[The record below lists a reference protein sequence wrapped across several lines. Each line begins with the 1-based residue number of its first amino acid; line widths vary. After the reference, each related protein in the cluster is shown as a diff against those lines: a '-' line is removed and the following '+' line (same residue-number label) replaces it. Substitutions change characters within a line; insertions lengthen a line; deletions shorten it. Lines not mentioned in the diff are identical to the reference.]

1 MRYIKERLQTVIF
14 GTDTRVGKLF
24 DVVLLWAILCS
35 MLVVMLESVGSIQS
49 SYSEFFK
56 VVEWFFTIIFS
67 IEYLIRVWVSKKSIK
82 YVFSFWGIIDLF
94 SFLPS
99 LLGQLLVGMHYLV
112 VIRTLRLLRVFRI
125 LKLTRFINESQ
136 KLVEAM
142 KGSFRKI
149 VIFFGFVTIV
159 VIVMGTLMYVV
170 EGESKG
176 FKSIPESIY
185 WAVVTITTVG
195 YGDITPQTVL
205 GKFISSFSML
215 LGYAIIAIPTGIV
228 TVEMSK
234 SEKKDSFKCP
244 RCISLI
250 NSNDV
255 YCRVCGDK
263 INHNN

>member
-1 MRYIKERLQTVIF
+1 MRDLKDRLQTVIF
-14 GTDTRVGKLF
+14 GTETKVGKLF
-24 DVVLLWAILCS
+24 DVVLLWAILFS

-49 SYSEFFK
+49 SYSEFFN
-56 VVEWFFTIIFS
+56 VVEWFFTILFS
-67 IEYLIRVWVSKKSIK
+67 VEYLIRVWVSKRSIK
-82 YVFSFWGIIDLF
+82 YVFSFWGVIDLF

-99 LLGQLLVGMHYLV
+99 LLGPLLVGMHYLV

-125 LKLTRFINESQ
+125 LKLTRFITESQ

-185 WAVVTITTVG
+185 WAVVTVTTVG

-205 GKFISSFSML
+205 GKFISSVSML

-234 SEKKDSFKCP
+234 SENKYNLMCS
-244 RCISLI
+244 RCNSLI
-250 NSNDV
+250 NKDDV
-255 YCRVCGDK
+255 YCRVCGEK
-263 INHNN
+263 ISNIK